1 MGQTNSNP
9 VRLYTRFIRILKIIQ
24 YVGYF
29 LVVAFSGLLIFGFG
43 RGLSPEGV
51 APLALVVF
59 LLQASIGCGM
69 IYVVTQALIAIV
81 DLLSRIEQNTR
92 PQ

>member
-9 VRLYTRFIRILKIIQ
+9 VRLYSRFILILKIIQ
-24 YVGYF
+24 YLGF
-29 LVVAFSGLLIFGFG
+29 FVVVLLGFLIFGLVQFYL
-43 RGLSPEGV
+43 RESYLAVV
-51 APLALVVF
+51 ALVF

-69 IYVVTQALIAIV
+69 IYVVTQALIASV

-92 PQ
+92 P

>member
-9 VRLYTRFIRILKIIQ
+9 LRLYTRFILILKRIQ
-24 YVGYF
+24 YLGYF
-29 LVVAFSGLLIFGFG
+29 AVVLLGLLIFGFAG
-43 RGLSPEGV
+43 GVFQQSP
-51 APLALVVF
+51 LVVVAVLF
-59 LLQASIGCGM
+59 LLLQLSIGCGM

-92 PQ
+92 P

>member
-9 VRLYTRFIRILKIIQ
+9 VRLYTRFILILKIIQ
-24 YVGYF
+24 YLGF
-29 LVVAFSGLLIFGFG
+29 FVVALLGLIFGFAG
-43 RGLSPEGV
+43 GLSRQS
-51 APLALVVF
+51 PLAVVLLVF
-59 LLQASIGCGM
+59 LLQLSIGCGM

-92 PQ
+92 P